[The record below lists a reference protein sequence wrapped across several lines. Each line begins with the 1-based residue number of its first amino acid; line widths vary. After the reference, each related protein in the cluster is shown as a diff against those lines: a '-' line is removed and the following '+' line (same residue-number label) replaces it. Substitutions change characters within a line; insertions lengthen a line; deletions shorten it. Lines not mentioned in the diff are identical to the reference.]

1 MCVSGKNLIYS
12 KKGRSL
18 SMAGKK
24 IQITLPEPMLVE
36 LERLSQEKG
45 MAKSV
50 LLAMALEQ
58 YLKSQR
64 KEKNDE

>member
-1 MCVSGKNLIYS
+1 
-12 KKGRSL
+12 
-18 SMAGKK
+18 MAGKK

-45 MAKSV
+45 MSKSV

>member
-1 MCVSGKNLIYS
+1 MCVSGKNPIYS

-18 SMAGKK
+18 AMAGKK

>member
-1 MCVSGKNLIYS
+1 
-12 KKGRSL
+12 
-18 SMAGKK
+18 MAGKK